1 MKSKTCVQSEIKV
14 VIRGENVMKH
24 IKRQFI
30 YFLLCL
36 VMVVGIFPA
45 NVLALGAGTPT
56 NQIGNHWAADSMTGV
71 LAVTPELTGNTSK
84 SYADGW
90 VLTDKTIS
98 AGTNE
103 NEFLITLDVRTKAEI
118 ENIVFS
124 EDAAAVIVIDLSN
137 SMTEQRLANAKS
149 AALAFAGKFAETE
162 NTDAIRKIAI
172 VGFSGAKMKKG
183 GHFDE
188 GNNGITAART
198 YQAWTNASDASISS
212 AINRMQADGGTCLQ
226 AGLILAKN
234 LLNSDEVSGI
244 ANKNIIV
251 LTDGKPTYH
260 LSSTAQASTS
270 TAAVGEPDQILG
282 SGSETNHDTHTST
295 ENTAKSILKTG
306 INVYGVYLGA
316 DRVQCSNGDSNCKL
330 HEQSKTGVNWLRENC
345 GFITY
350 AASEVDNLS
359 LIFQSISELIE
370 LQAKAWIA
378 DDPIGEMFA
387 FDGFVNTPADAN
399 EYFYNSTDDK
409 VIWNLR
415 MATPVYKTEDG
426 YSIYQLTYKVK
437 LNTLDSGYT
446 EGTYYPANGIT
457 SVSYLIEQTTQDE
470 TSAIESGTA
479 YFNVPSAKGY
489 AADITFNKVDEQ
501 NSPLAG
507 AEFIL
512 TTADDSNWSMT
523 ATSGSDGVVLFEDV
537 PSGHTY
543 MLKENSAPRDFIKSD
558 TTYTL
563 TISYGEL
570 SGSIGTNNTVVN
582 SPEPQNGSL
591 TVSKT
596 VSGSGADST
605 KDFTF
610 TVDAE
615 IGGEALTGTYGDMA
629 FNNGSAV
636 FTLKAG
642 ENKTAS
648 NLPAGTE
655 YTVTESDNDGYTVTV
670 NGTRSTI
677 AKGTVAAN
685 TNAEAAFNNYKDGG
699 NISDPEY
706 GSLTV
711 SKTVSGSGADS
722 TKDFT
727 FTVDA
732 MLDGEALTGTY
743 GDMAFDNGSAV
754 FTLKA
759 GENKTASNLP
769 AGTEYTVT
777 ESDNDGYTVT
787 VNGTSETTAK
797 GKITANNAAIAAFNN
812 YKSGGGGGGG
822 NPDGSIKI
830 TKTVTG
836 NNAPTESI
844 DYEFKVWVQN
854 SSGNPVSES
863 VYYKIVEAD
872 KKASSGSLTI
882 GTDGYTF
889 KLKDGE
895 SITFSSITSGRRI
908 EATEIS
914 TGDFNTNT
922 SGLTDGICVISS
934 NTTKAVEFINDY
946 GNTNAGGDPDPVDS
960 DSAEPIPTEPTP
972 TEPANPNRPLDNTP
986 QTGDSVNIDLWLV
999 LTSLSLLGIITLVF
1013 ERKRYK
1019 TQKNR

>member
-1 MKSKTCVQSEIKV
+1 
-14 VIRGENVMKH
+14 MKH

-316 DRVQCSNGDSNCKL
+316 DRVQCSNGDRNCKL

-507 AEFIL
+507 AEFVL

-563 TISYGEL
+563 IVSYGEL

-591 TVSKT
+591 SVSKT

-629 FNNGSAV
+629 FN
-636 FTLKAG
+636 
-642 ENKTAS
+642 
-648 NLPAGTE
+648 
-655 YTVTESDNDGYTVTV
+655 
-670 NGTRSTI
+670 
-677 AKGTVAAN
+677 
-685 TNAEAAFNNYKDGG
+685 
-699 NISDPEY
+699 
-706 GSLTV
+706 
-711 SKTVSGSGADS
+711 
-722 TKDFT
+722 
-727 FTVDA
+727 
-732 MLDGEALTGTY
+732 
-743 GDMAFDNGSAV
+743 NGSAV

-914 TGDFNTNT
+914 TVDFNTNT

-960 DSAEPIPTEPTP
+960 DSAEPIPTEPIP

>member
-1 MKSKTCVQSEIKV
+1 
-14 VIRGENVMKH
+14 MKH

-316 DRVQCSNGDSNCKL
+316 DRVQCSNGDRNCKL

-378 DDPIGEMFA
+378 DDPIGEMFV

-409 VIWNLR
+409 VI
-415 MATPVYKTEDG
+415 
-426 YSIYQLTYKVK
+426 
-437 LNTLDSGYT
+437 
-446 EGTYYPANGIT
+446 
-457 SVSYLIEQTTQDE
+457 
-470 TSAIESGTA
+470 
-479 YFNVPSAKGY
+479 
-489 AADITFNKVDEQ
+489 
-501 NSPLAG
+501 
-507 AEFIL
+507 
-512 TTADDSNWSMT
+512 
-523 ATSGSDGVVLFEDV
+523 
-537 PSGHTY
+537 
-543 MLKENSAPRDFIKSD
+543 
-558 TTYTL
+558 
-563 TISYGEL
+563 
-570 SGSIGTNNTVVN
+570 
-582 SPEPQNGSL
+582 
-591 TVSKT
+591 
-596 VSGSGADST
+596 
-605 KDFTF
+605 
-610 TVDAE
+610 
-615 IGGEALTGTYGDMA
+615 
-629 FNNGSAV
+629 
-636 FTLKAG
+636 
-642 ENKTAS
+642 
-648 NLPAGTE
+648 
-655 YTVTESDNDGYTVTV
+655 
-670 NGTRSTI
+670 
-677 AKGTVAAN
+677 
-685 TNAEAAFNNYKDGG
+685 
-699 NISDPEY
+699 
-706 GSLTV
+706 
-711 SKTVSGSGADS
+711 
-722 TKDFT
+722 
-727 FTVDA
+727 
-732 MLDGEALTGTY
+732 
-743 GDMAFDNGSAV
+743 
-754 FTLKA
+754 
-759 GENKTASNLP
+759 
-769 AGTEYTVT
+769 
-777 ESDNDGYTVT
+777 
-787 VNGTSETTAK
+787 
-797 GKITANNAAIAAFNN
+797 
-812 YKSGGGGGGG
+812 
-822 NPDGSIKI
+822 
-830 TKTVTG
+830 
-836 NNAPTESI
+836 
-844 DYEFKVWVQN
+844 
-854 SSGNPVSES
+854 
-863 VYYKIVEAD
+863 
-872 KKASSGSLTI
+872 
-882 GTDGYTF
+882 
-889 KLKDGE
+889 
-895 SITFSSITSGRRI
+895 
-908 EATEIS
+908 
-914 TGDFNTNT
+914 
-922 SGLTDGICVISS
+922 
-934 NTTKAVEFINDY
+934 
-946 GNTNAGGDPDPVDS
+946 
-960 DSAEPIPTEPTP
+960 
-972 TEPANPNRPLDNTP
+972 
-986 QTGDSVNIDLWLV
+986 
-999 LTSLSLLGIITLVF
+999 
-1013 ERKRYK
+1013 
-1019 TQKNR
+1019 

>member
-1 MKSKTCVQSEIKV
+1 
-14 VIRGENVMKH
+14 MKH

-316 DRVQCSNGDSNCKL
+316 DRVQCSNGDRNCKL

-563 TISYGEL
+563 IVSYGEL

-629 FNNGSAV
+629 FN
-636 FTLKAG
+636 
-642 ENKTAS
+642 
-648 NLPAGTE
+648 
-655 YTVTESDNDGYTVTV
+655 
-670 NGTRSTI
+670 
-677 AKGTVAAN
+677 
-685 TNAEAAFNNYKDGG
+685 
-699 NISDPEY
+699 
-706 GSLTV
+706 
-711 SKTVSGSGADS
+711 
-722 TKDFT
+722 
-727 FTVDA
+727 
-732 MLDGEALTGTY
+732 
-743 GDMAFDNGSAV
+743 NGSAV

-914 TGDFNTNT
+914 TVDFNTNT

-960 DSAEPIPTEPTP
+960 DSAEPIPTEPIP

>member
-1 MKSKTCVQSEIKV
+1 M
-14 VIRGENVMKH
+14 
-24 IKRQFI
+24 
-30 YFLLCL
+30 
-36 VMVVGIFPA
+36 
-45 NVLALGAGTPT
+45 
-56 NQIGNHWAADSMTGV
+56 
-71 LAVTPELTGNTSK
+71 
-84 SYADGW
+84 
-90 VLTDKTIS
+90 
-98 AGTNE
+98 
-103 NEFLITLDVRTKAEI
+103 
-118 ENIVFS
+118 
-124 EDAAAVIVIDLSN
+124 
-137 SMTEQRLANAKS
+137 
-149 AALAFAGKFAETE
+149 
-162 NTDAIRKIAI
+162 
-172 VGFSGAKMKKG
+172 
-183 GHFDE
+183 
-188 GNNGITAART
+188 
-198 YQAWTNASDASISS
+198 
-212 AINRMQADGGTCLQ
+212 
-226 AGLILAKN
+226 
-234 LLNSDEVSGI
+234 
-244 ANKNIIV
+244 
-251 LTDGKPTYH
+251 
-260 LSSTAQASTS
+260 
-270 TAAVGEPDQILG
+270 
-282 SGSETNHDTHTST
+282 
-295 ENTAKSILKTG
+295 
-306 INVYGVYLGA
+306 
-316 DRVQCSNGDSNCKL
+316 
-330 HEQSKTGVNWLRENC
+330 
-345 GFITY
+345 
-350 AASEVDNLS
+350 
-359 LIFQSISELIE
+359 IE

-582 SPEPQNGSL
+582 SPEPQN
-591 TVSKT
+591 
-596 VSGSGADST
+596 
-605 KDFTF
+605 
-610 TVDAE
+610 
-615 IGGEALTGTYGDMA
+615 
-629 FNNGSAV
+629 
-636 FTLKAG
+636 
-642 ENKTAS
+642 
-648 NLPAGTE
+648 
-655 YTVTESDNDGYTVTV
+655 
-670 NGTRSTI
+670 
-677 AKGTVAAN
+677 
-685 TNAEAAFNNYKDGG
+685 
-699 NISDPEY
+699 

-960 DSAEPIPTEPTP
+960 DSAEPIPTEPIP
-972 TEPANPNRPLDNTP
+972 TEPANPNRPL
-986 QTGDSVNIDLWLV
+986 
-999 LTSLSLLGIITLVF
+999 
-1013 ERKRYK
+1013 E
-1019 TQKNR
+1019 

>member
-1 MKSKTCVQSEIKV
+1 
-14 VIRGENVMKH
+14 MKH

-149 AALAFAGKFAETE
+149 AALAFAGKFAETG

-563 TISYGEL
+563 IVSYGEL

-605 KDFTF
+605 K
-610 TVDAE
+610 
-615 IGGEALTGTYGDMA
+615 
-629 FNNGSAV
+629 N
-636 FTLKAG
+636 
-642 ENKTAS
+642 
-648 NLPAGTE
+648 
-655 YTVTESDNDGYTVTV
+655 
-670 NGTRSTI
+670 
-677 AKGTVAAN
+677 
-685 TNAEAAFNNYKDGG
+685 
-699 NISDPEY
+699 
-706 GSLTV
+706 
-711 SKTVSGSGADS
+711 
-722 TKDFT
+722 FT

-946 GNTNAGGDPDPVDS
+946 GNTNAGGDHDPVDS

-986 QTGDSVNIDLWLV
+986 QTGDSVNIELWLV